1 MKKKKYYERLD
12 LKNIT
17 DYTEFWKV
25 VKPFL
30 SDKVTFFSKISLV
43 EKGEIIIDKSKFS
56 NSFINLLEN
65 SIR

>member
-1 MKKKKYYERLD
+1 M
-12 LKNIT
+12 
-17 DYTEFWKV
+17 

-56 NSFINLLEN
+56 NSFINLCEN